1 MLANC
6 AYIGGAVD
14 ECEFDACEVLPEEP
28 APLELLER
36 DGGERTFELDAWARF
51 DLPSEDYY
59 DLEAYP
65 EGEANGVAASSWPS
79 WPGSFSFVSR

>member
-28 APLELLER
+28 APLDLRER
-36 DGGERTFELDAWARF
+36 D
-51 DLPSEDYY
+51 
-59 DLEAYP
+59 EAIVP
-65 EGEANGVAASSWPS
+65 QVAA
-79 WPGSFSFVSR
+79 VLKRY